1 MSLNHSQQW
10 YNKIVHI
17 TIGLLRCYSSSSYH
31 VTPQEDCSYFEFKRT
46 IRTLA
51 LRVAGASA
59 LPYIEMIKRRE
70 QLAFYAQVR
79 RCNLTAL

>member
-1 MSLNHSQQW
+1 L
-10 YNKIVHI
+10 
-17 TIGLLRCYSSSSYH
+17 
-31 VTPQEDCSYFEFKRT
+31 QEDCGFFEFKRAL
-46 IRTLA
+46 RTLA

-79 RCNLTAL
+79 CLPILH